1 MTVVLLRVR
10 DDDDDDD
17 DDFGGLFVCMYIYR
31 ARARIF
37 FLLLFS
43 NGALS
48 VFCISTTKVQQVVY

>member
-37 FLLLFS
+37 FLFS
-43 NGALS
+43 GAS
-48 VFCISTTKVQQVVY
+48 VFCLSTTKVQKWFIII